1 MASNI
6 LAAVRQIK
14 SNVAEHLQAAAIERL
29 CHEVKHVWRQ
39 RLLGPVATVHA
50 FLLQVLHGEEKGSG
64 FIMDCVG
71 AEWYARRPCTTRA
84 RSGVVATGWP
94 MSPPRPM
101 RNSLRCGAACS
112 GESPTAATLGN
123 SERSPHWALRAPFE
137 LAAGR
142 ENVTNRPDPFS
153 LLAEGLLHYLRA
165 LGPEIDW

>member
-64 FIMDCVG
+64 FIMACVG

-94 MSPPRPM
+94 MSPAPRPM
-101 RNSLRCGAACS
+101 RNSLRCGAA
-112 GESPTAATLGN
+112 GSPLRQRRLATANGHRT
-123 SERSPHWALRAPFE
+123 
-137 LAAGR
+137 
-142 ENVTNRPDPFS
+142 
-153 LLAEGLLHYLRA
+153 
-165 LGPEIDW
+165 GP